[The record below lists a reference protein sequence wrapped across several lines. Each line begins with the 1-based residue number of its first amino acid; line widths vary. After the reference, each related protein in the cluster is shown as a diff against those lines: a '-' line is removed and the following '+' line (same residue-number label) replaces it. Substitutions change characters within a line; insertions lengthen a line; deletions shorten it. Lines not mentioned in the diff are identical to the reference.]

1 MNKRAVNCIE
11 SDRRITIGCITEQ
24 RKAGLLYWALALI
37 FCLIAGYTH
46 ARIND
51 SGLSVLMVTGFSM
64 FLAYKRPRQVWWWAA
79 IIGLSLPA
87 AVLLNYLTREKPT
100 LGMVAGAFAGLAFS
114 IVASVGGK
122 VLRRVV
128 YELFPAKTQ
137 DAASKIPADTTQ
149 APK

>member
-1 MNKRAVNCIE
+1 
-11 SDRRITIGCITEQ
+11 
-24 RKAGLLYWALALI
+24 LLYWILAVV
-37 FCLIAGYTH
+37 FGVIAGYTH
-46 ARIND
+46 ARIYD

-64 FLAYKRPRQVWWWAA
+64 FLAYKRPQQVWWWAA
-79 IIGLSLPA
+79 VIGLSLPS

-122 VLRRVV
+122 VMRRVAG
-128 YELFPAKTQ
+128 ELFPPKSPG
-137 DAASKIPADTTQ
+137 AASQGSAPEIPADTTH

>member
-1 MNKRAVNCIE
+1 MNKRAGNCIE
-11 SDRRITIGCITEQ
+11 SDQRITIGCITEPKQ
-24 RKAGLLYWALALI
+24 SVVVYWILAIVLGG
-37 FCLIAGYTH
+37 IAGYTH

-64 FLAYKRPRQVWWWAA
+64 FLAYIRPKQVWWWAA
-79 IIGLSLPA
+79 VIGLSLPA

-114 IVASVGGK
+114 IVAAVGGR

-128 YELFPAKTQ
+128 AELFP
-137 DAASKIPADTTQ
+137 
-149 APK
+149 PKANAVSPHSSPNQSGTK